1 MGKRVV
7 QCMNQTMKEIAQVE
21 SIDAFKLPQKTLLQ
35 HEIPSK
41 ICSLSAIFLLLLK
54 KKTSRDYVILAFWKV
69 EKSVQKFF
77 IPTSVKLGR

>member
-1 MGKRVV
+1 
-7 QCMNQTMKEIAQVE
+7 MKEIAQVE

-54 KKTSRDYVILAFWKV
+54 KKNIKRLRN
-69 EKSVQKFF
+69 
-77 IPTSVKLGR
+77 LGLLES

>member
-1 MGKRVV
+1 
-7 QCMNQTMKEIAQVE
+7 MKEIAQVE

-54 KKTSRDYVILAFWKV
+54 KKNIKRLRNLGLLKV